1 MILLVGMLF
10 GTNLD
15 LYAMVLATMAYSFM
29 MCLFNSM
36 AVKKYLGYKQEV
48 RKTFV
53 IPAVSALIK
62 GVSCYVFY
70 QGIYLILQMIFGAFI
85 PGRVLVLVGLMGAI
99 LFAVVVYFVLE
110 LKLKGVTE
118 EDLVEFPKGTAL
130 LRYAKRFHLIE
141 S

>member
-1 MILLVGMLF
+1 
-10 GTNLD
+10 
-15 LYAMVLATMAYSFM
+15 
-29 MCLFNSM
+29 
-36 AVKKYLGYKQEV
+36 
-48 RKTFV
+48 
-53 IPAVSALIK
+53 
-62 GVSCYVFY
+62 
-70 QGIYLILQMIFGAFI
+70 MIFGAFI